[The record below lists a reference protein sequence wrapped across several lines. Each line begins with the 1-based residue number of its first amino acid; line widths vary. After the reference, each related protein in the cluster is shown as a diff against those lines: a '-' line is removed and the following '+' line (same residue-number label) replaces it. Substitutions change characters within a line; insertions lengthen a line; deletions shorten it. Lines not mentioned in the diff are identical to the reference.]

1 MPILLKHL
9 ETNLFGMMRGTQ
21 IFSPILQQNQQGY
34 VVNIL
39 LDVSWEPSTS
49 LTGYAISKAAA
60 WSYTNS
66 SHQWLSQFHIQVMGV
81 HVGFIDTDLARGL
94 PIAKFNPEFVAEQIF
109 AGI

>member
-1 MPILLKHL
+1 MVNNVGIALLNTHPVDANIIETTHKIL

-60 WSYTNS
+60 WSYSNS
-66 SHQWLSQFHIQVMGV
+66 SH
-81 HVGFIDTDLARGL
+81 
-94 PIAKFNPEFVAEQIF
+94 
-109 AGI
+109 